1 MRRPPA
7 WLLVT
12 LLVVV
17 SACAEPPSKEIN
29 QAQGALDAARAAG
42 ADRYADDEY
51 RAAAAALKAANDAVA
66 AGDYRL
72 ALNNALDSRERAQ
85 NAARQAAEGR
95 ARVRGEVERSMA
107 EVASLLAQANGRVAA
122 AGKTRVPRRTLRE
135 AQQLLAAV
143 NDDVQ
148 KAGAAMKAEDYASA
162 QPALIGIKERLAR
175 VISLLEKST
184 ASQSSRRR
192 G

>member
-1 MRRPPA
+1 MRRLPA
-7 WLLVT
+7 WFLVT
-12 LLVVV
+12 LLVVLP
-17 SACAEPPSKEIN
+17 ACAEPPSKEIN

-42 ADRYADDEY
+42 ADRYAADEF
-51 RAAAAALKAANDAVA
+51 RAATAALKAANDAVA
-66 AGDYRL
+66 QGDYRL

-107 EVASLLAQANGRVAA
+107 EVASLLAQANGRVAV
-122 AGKTRVPRRTLRE
+122 AGKTRVPRRALRQ

-162 QPALIGIKERLAR
+162 QPALTGIKERIGR
-175 VISLLEKST
+175 VIALLDQSRP
-184 ASQSSRRR
+184 SQSSRRR
-192 G
+192 E

>member
-1 MRRPPA
+1 MRRLPA
-7 WLLVT
+7 WLPAA
-12 LLVVV
+12 LLVAL
-17 SACAEPPSKEIN
+17 SACAEPPNKEIN
-29 QAQGALDAARAAG
+29 QAQGALDAARAVG
-42 ADRYADDEY
+42 ADRYAPDEY
-51 RAAAAALKAANDAVA
+51 RGAAAALKAANDAVVQ
-66 AGDYRL
+66 GDYRL

-85 NAARQAAEGR
+85 NAARAAAETR

-135 AQQLLAAV
+135 AQQLLARV

-162 QPALIGIKERLAR
+162 QPALTGIKDRLAK
-175 VISLLEKST
+175 IIALLEQST